1 MVIVNFRLSEI
12 GRVEISLNDPEKW
25 ETLVQRC
32 AGRSGFELGTILAVR
47 RGRLLQGDDL
57 VADGDEIEVF
67 PALSGG

>member
-12 GRVEISLNDPEKW
+12 GRVVISLNDSEKW

-32 AGRSGFELGTILAVR
+32 AARSAIELGTILAVR